1 MAKYLIF
8 RTDRIGDFIFSRI
21 LTEAIKFKNHK
32 NIIDFVC
39 SKYNSEYI
47 KNFKDI
53 NKIYILDKYNLS
65 LLIKNILEI
74 NKEKY
79 DFIIILD
86 GKRRS
91 IFFSLFLIG
100 KKKFAII
107 KDFRP
112 KIILK
117 FFFNRFFVNSEV
129 NSQFDNFSSIINY
142 LDFKIPKKI
151 NYYAGYKLKR
161 INPEYIKNR
170 FTLLHL
176 DEKWFEGYYYNDFKY
191 MDLNEKNFDYLIQT
205 IFKRFKK
212 NILITSG
219 RDEILPFKKI
229 KTKYFYKYKKN
240 IFRSKKYTDRVQ
252 LIEKTDF
259 RELETIVSKSSEIIC
274 CEGAISHV
282 SNAFNKLTFA
292 LVNFKIGNT
301 GFFWTKHMN
310 KIKIIYR
317 NNLKS
322 ICKSILEN

>member
-21 LTEAIKFKNHK
+21 LTEAIKCKNHK

-65 LLIKNILEI
+65 LLMKNILEI

-219 RDEILPFKKI
+219 RDEILPFNKI

-310 KIKIIYR
+310 KVD
-317 NNLKS
+317 L
-322 ICKSILEN
+322 